1 MADINKEISRIAK
14 ETGTDEA
21 SVKAELEKM
30 KQQGYTDQAAMAVYK
45 SNPKV
50 RNRLGGKLI
59 ENAVMLPFQI
69 DGPRDVTTK
78 KGAANV
84 SNISVFIQDSGKWD
98 VKTISLWDDQIGK
111 EMPKYEVGKP
121 VSATI
126 RVKDGSD
133 RVSITTEVKP
143 STAPVPA
150 LTSIAE
156 QIGLVSLNLISQLE
170 GQSCFV
176 KGIVGRTFTTPYGE
190 GIEISEV
197 GSNPLTVYLP
207 AGSGAKIGNE
217 VVVVGRV
224 SNKNGAYTLRGSL
237 L

>member
-69 DGPRDVTTK
+69 DTPRDVTTK
-78 KGAANV
+78 RGPAKVANV
-84 SNISVFIQDSGKWD
+84 SVFIQDGGKWD
-98 VKTISLWDDQIGK
+98 VKTISLWDDQIDK
-111 EMPKYEVGKP
+111 DLAKYEVGKP

-133 RVSITTEVKP
+133 RLAITTEIKP
-143 STAPVPA
+143 SSAPVPA
-150 LTSIAE
+150 LATIAE
-156 QIGLVSLNLISQLE
+156 QIGVVSLNLISSLE

-176 KGIVGRTFTTPYGE
+176 KGIVGRAFTTPYGE
-190 GIEISEV
+190 GVEISEM
-197 GSNPLTVYLP
+197 GSNPLTAYLP
-207 AGSGAKIGNE
+207 AGSKPKIGDE
-217 VVVVGRV
+217 VILVGRV
-224 SNKNGAYTLRGSL
+224 SNKAGVYTLRGSIL
-237 L
+237 

>member
-1 MADINKEISRIAK
+1 MADITKEIARIAK
-14 ETGTDEA
+14 ETGADED
-21 SVKAELEKM
+21 SVKAEIEKM

-59 ENAVMLPFQI
+59 ENAVMLPFLV
-69 DGPRDVTTK
+69 DSPRDVTTK
-78 KGAANV
+78 RGPAKVANV
-84 SNISVFIQDSGKWD
+84 SVFVQDAGKWD
-98 VKTISLWDDQIGK
+98 VKTISLWDEQIDAELG
-111 EMPKYEVGKP
+111 KYEVGKP

-126 RVKDGSD
+126 RIKDGSD

-143 STAPVPA
+143 SGAPVPA
-150 LTSIAE
+150 LATIAE
-156 QIGLVSLNLISQLE
+156 QIGLVSLNLISSLE

-176 KGIVGRTFTTPYGE
+176 KGIIGRAFTTPFGE

-197 GSNPLTVYLP
+197 GSNPITAYLP
-207 AGSGAKIGNE
+207 AGSGAKIGE
-217 VVVVGRV
+217 ERVIVGRV
-224 SNKNGAYTLRGSL
+224 SNKAGVYTLRGAL

>member
-78 KGAANV
+78 KGAAKV

-98 VKTISLWDDQIGK
+98 VKTISLWDDQIDK

-176 KGIVGRTFTTPYGE
+176 KGIVGRAFTTPYGE